1 MKLTKGTILVG
12 INPYNH
18 KKRKFKYLG
27 RNKGLGTKSHPMA
40 LYDYKQ
46 QATVYVSLEYVK
58 QWQIKPYQ
66 KERK

>member
-1 MKLTKGTILVG
+1 MKIKKESILVG

-27 RNKGLGTKSHPMA
+27 RNKGLGAKSHPMA

-46 QATVYVSLEYVK
+46 QATVYVPLEYVK

>member
-27 RNKGLGTKSHPMA
+27 RNKGVGVKSHPML

-46 QATVYVSLEYVK
+46 KCNVCVTLDYVK

-66 KERK
+66 KEGK

>member
-1 MKLTKGTILVG
+1 MKLLKGTILVG

-27 RNKGLGTKSHPMA
+27 RNKGVGAKSHPML

-46 QATVYVSLEYVK
+46 QATVCISKEYIDLWK
-58 QWQIKPYQ
+58 IKPY
-66 KERK
+66 E